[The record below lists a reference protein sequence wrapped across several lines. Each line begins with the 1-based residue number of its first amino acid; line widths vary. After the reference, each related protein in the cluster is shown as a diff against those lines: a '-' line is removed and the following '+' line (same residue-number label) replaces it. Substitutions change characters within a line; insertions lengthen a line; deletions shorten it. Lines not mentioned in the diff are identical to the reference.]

1 MMRTRLLWFGVGF
14 TASAAVV
21 SHFIWKDLWVDR
33 HALSSHITH
42 QFDALQTRISN
53 LESTLPN
60 QNPVSNHD
68 QGRLVILVAVRGCV
82 ENSILDEI

>member
-1 MMRTRLLWFGVGF
+1 VRKKEKMMRTRLLWFGVGF

-53 LESTLPN
+53 LESSLPN

-68 QGRLVILVAVRGCV
+68 QVFDFA
-82 ENSILDEI
+82 